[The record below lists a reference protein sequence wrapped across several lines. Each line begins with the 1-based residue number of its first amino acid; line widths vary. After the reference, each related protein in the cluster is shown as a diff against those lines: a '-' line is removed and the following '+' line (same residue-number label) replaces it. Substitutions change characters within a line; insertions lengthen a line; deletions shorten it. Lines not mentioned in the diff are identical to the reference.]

1 MEGPGLQVRHA
12 LLLILGVKAVAAH
25 VLAYFEVEP
34 HQPRA
39 REKAVPG
46 LEKIVEYGRQH
57 DDYDPAVP
65 RRHTADGKWLASKDK
80 QQNDTQQYDCADKN
94 FP

>member
-1 MEGPGLQVRHA
+1 
-12 LLLILGVKAVAAH
+12 
-25 VLAYFEVEP
+25 
-34 HQPRA
+34 
-39 REKAVPG
+39 VPG